1 MHVDA
6 DVLDD
11 AIMPAV
17 DYRLP
22 DGLSW
27 DELTTAMRIAIEF
40 AAWSA
45 WRRTIYNPNLDPD
58 GAGARGLVEVIA
70 NALDEG

>member
-6 DVLDD
+6 DVLDG
-11 AIMPAV
+11 AILPAV

-27 DELTTAMRIAIEF
+27 DELTTAMRIAVE
-40 AAWSA
+40 SH
-45 WRRTIYNPNLDPD
+45 RLVGLDLTIYNPTLDPD
-58 GAGARGLVEVIA
+58 GVGARGLVSVITDA
-70 NALDEG
+70 FA